1 MERPSFRG
9 VVTSISSDI
18 ALRFSM
24 ERPPFRGVVTSVGHC
39 LQGCAEME
47 RPHFRGVVKTIR
59 LGWFLPGWIL
69 RPRSRGGYNLSVGGA
84 SVITDAETP
93 ACGGPYGDRPHDRE
107 TKLGIFY
114 AIYGE
119 VLPVGRSPAQTC
131 CPAIWEAWIFRSVGG
146 SDLAGNR
153 R

>member
-1 MERPSFRG
+1 MSS
-9 VVTSISSDI
+9 TLISWGGYKRRSLL
-18 ALRFSM
+18 AGLRRDGETPFS
-24 ERPPFRGVVTSVGHC
+24 
-39 LQGCAEME
+39 
-47 RPHFRGVVKTIR
+47 
-59 LGWFLPGWIL
+59 W
-69 RPRSRGGYNLSVGGA
+69 GGYNLSVGGA